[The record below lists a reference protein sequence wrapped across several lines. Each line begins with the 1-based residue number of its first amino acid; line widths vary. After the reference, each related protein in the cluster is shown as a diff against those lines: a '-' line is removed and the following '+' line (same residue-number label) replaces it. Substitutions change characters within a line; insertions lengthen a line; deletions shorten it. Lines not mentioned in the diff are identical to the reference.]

1 MKYIIILS
9 LFLFSCGSQF
19 HINKAKKH
27 TAKAIDKG
35 AIFTASNDTVYINDT
50 IITERTFTRND
61 TVFLERT
68 KTIEKVVY
76 QSGEIRYITKHDKKV
91 EVRKENKQSKR
102 KYKLDKVALRG
113 DNKLKK
119 VALKSTASRSNWII
133 LFILVAIITI
143 YLLWKNKKV

>member
-9 LFLFSCGSQF
+9 LFLFSCSPQF

-35 AIFTASNDTVYINDT
+35 AILTSNDTIYINDT

-68 KTIEKVVY
+68 KTIEKVIY

-91 EVRKENKQSKR
+91 EVRKEKKAVKR
-102 KYKLDKVALRG
+102 EYKLDKVALRG

>member
-1 MKYIIILS
+1 MKYFIILS
-9 LFLFSCGSQF
+9 LFLISCSPQF

-27 TAKAIDKG
+27 TEKAINKG

-91 EVRKENKQSKR
+91 EVRKEKKAVKR
-102 KYKLDKVALRG
+102 EYKLDKVALRG

>member
-9 LFLFSCGSQF
+9 LFLFSCSPQF

-35 AIFTASNDTVYINDT
+35 AILTSNDTIYINDT

-61 TVFLERT
+61 TVFIERI
-68 KTIEKVVY
+68 KTIEKVIT
-76 QSGEIRYITKHDKKV
+76 QTGEIRYITKHDKRV
-91 EVRKENKQSKR
+91 EVREEKKAVKREYKLDRAKEKTKRVIVRKENK
-102 KYKLDKVALRG
+102 
-113 DNKLKK
+113 
-119 VALKSTASRSNWII
+119 KSFKWII